1 VESDSAVDST
11 DPEETTVEEPHV
23 AGGAAGIPENGASES
38 GEPESNG
45 QRSITERIMQRGA
58 KNAQRVVDAAGLD
71 QAIETAVEE
80 AIVRAIESEA
90 TEKAI
95 ARILNGPLIE
105 QAVTEALKSPEV
117 EKAIIEVLDSQT
129 ATRVWD
135 HVLEGPHAQR
145 LVERVAEAPEV
156 RAAIAAQGIGL
167 IGDLGYQVSRVT
179 RVIDFI
185 GERVVRRILFRPQR
199 ETPTARVGFFTRAL
213 GIGVDLI
220 IVNAVIALLG
230 AIISGLS
237 DSIGITNGQQLPA
250 AMLAVGGILW
260 FVVAS
265 LYLVVF
271 WSLSGQTIGMRFLD
285 IRMERDGSF
294 RIGSRAA
301 WRRLVGF
308 WISAMFLGLPFLAVL
323 IKTNRRGLH
332 DRMGDTTVYF
342 IDPAHPDQPH
352 EQPVLKPKGRK
363 LESMTP
369 A

>member
-1 VESDSAVDST
+1 VESDSAVEST
-11 DPEETTVEEPHV
+11 DPEEPLA
-23 AGGAAGIPENGASES
+23 AGG
-38 GEPESNG
+38 PESNG
-45 QRSITERIMQRGA
+45 HRSITERIMQRSA

-71 QAIETAVEE
+71 QAIENAVEE
-80 AIVRAIESEA
+80 AIVRALESEA

-95 ARILNGPLIE
+95 ARVLNGPLIE

-185 GERVVRRILFRPQR
+185 GERIVRRVLFRPQR
-199 ETPTARVGFFTRAL
+199 VTPTARTGFFTRAL
-213 GIGVDLI
+213 GVGVDLL
-220 IVNAVIALLG
+220 IVNGALALLG
-230 AIISGLS
+230 SVISWLS
-237 DSIGITNGQQLPA
+237 DSIGITGGQEIPA
-250 AMLAVGGILW
+250 AMFAVGALLW
-260 FVVAS
+260 FFSAS
-265 LYLVVF
+265 LYLWVF

-285 IRMERDGSF
+285 IRIEKEGSF

-301 WRRLVGF
+301 FRRLVGF
-308 WISAMFLGLPFLAVL
+308 WLSAGLVGVPFLTVL
-323 IKTNRRGLH
+323 IRTDRRGLH
-332 DRMGDTTVYF
+332 DRLAGTMVYF
-342 IDPAHPDQPH
+342 IDPADPDRPH
-352 EQPVLKPKGRK
+352 EQPVL
-363 LESMTP
+363 
-369 A
+369 